1 MVSYL
6 ERTVDDTESLVTF
19 ICSDAEH
26 LPAAGAL
33 KLRIAATLY
42 KNVHTTMSDE
52 SVSSVIRAFFEI
64 VGFFLCKCVENT
76 LPQQILLRIASVRR

>member
-64 VGFFLCKCVENT
+64 VGFFCVNVWKIHCLSKFFYE
-76 LPQQILLRIASVRR
+76 LPL

>member
-26 LPAAGAL
+26 LPAAL
-33 KLRIAATLY
+33 KLRLQQLY
-42 KNVHTTMSDE
+42 IKTYTTMCDE
-52 SVSSVIRAFFEI
+52 SVSHYLDSPPETE
-64 VGFFLCKCVENT
+64 GFNLAEGTIKT
-76 LPQQILLRIASVRR
+76 HMTAK